1 MTREQ
6 FIEKIAPIVVKYAPQ
21 YNVLCPSAVI
31 AQAVLESDGGMSEL
45 GQKAFNFFGLKYRP
59 NRCPSACGIYYKI
72 GSEQNTDGS
81 YISSSMQWM
90 KFANM
95 DDGVKG
101 YFDFTNISTYKSIKG
116 ISDPKTYLENIK
128 KAGYATSLKYV
139 DNLLAVINTYNL
151 TRFDKKINDKE
162 VSPLGYNITSS
173 TYLNETIHG
182 MKVNTSIK
190 CSSTNYQTTSNRNV
204 EYIVIHYTG
213 NAKKDTAVNNA
224 KYFQGTN
231 RKASAHFFVDDTS
244 IYQSVDLKDSA
255 WHCGASNYRHARCR
269 NINSVGIEMCCTAGN
284 YTVSS
289 KTQENTA
296 YLCARLCKLFGISA
310 NEVDTYVLTHH
321 SVTGKSCPKQY
332 VMYPEQ
338 FVSFKN
344 MVKDILIK
352 GAVSSTTLSNP
363 SSKVS
368 YEHKGLDYSSVF
380 NPTFYANRYGDL
392 KKTYGT
398 NESKLF
404 EHFINFGMKEGRVA
418 SSTFN
423 VQTYKSRYLD
433 LKNTFGNNLPKYY
446 EHWIKYGK
454 KENRIAI

>member
-1 MTREQ
+1 ML
-6 FIEKIAPIVVKYAPQ
+6 K
-21 YNVLCPSAVI
+21 
-31 AQAVLESDGGMSEL
+31 ES
-45 GQKAFNFFGLKYRP
+45 
-59 NRCPSACGIYYKI
+59 I
-72 GSEQNTDGS
+72 
-81 YISSSMQWM
+81 
-90 KFANM
+90 
-95 DDGVKG
+95 
-101 YFDFTNISTYKSIKG
+101 
-116 ISDPKTYLENIK
+116 
-128 KAGYATSLKYV
+128 
-139 DNLLAVINTYNL
+139 
-151 TRFDKKINDKE
+151 
-162 VSPLGYNITSS
+162 
-173 TYLNETIHG
+173 
-182 MKVNTSIK
+182 SIK